1 MFFAPVFW
9 RALSFYEATPS
20 AILQNGRLFA
30 VFSNKA

>member
-1 MFFAPVFW
+1 MFLRPFFW
-9 RALSFYEATPS
+9 RALFFYEETPS